1 MRVLA
6 GGRVA
11 FDWTWLPCYTSRL
24 CTVSVLG
31 FRCQP
36 CLCGVQLT
44 SLSAVHVG
52 CPEKNHSL
60 MCSMSQPCLVCWPL
74 IKHDVCLIGH
84 RSVLIPASSVF
95 STAVQRHFWTA
106 DDSLFSDLLLEK
118 MLHYSRTPVYRLP
131 LLVRDHTHVAPVSCT
146 CLVQWDLSAREDWV
160 QSVHWVCKDCYY
172 QRSLP
177 IWRISMCNAHR
188 FWLITMHEMKSHHSN
203 AR

>member
-1 MRVLA
+1 MACLGKKLEYPCLRVLT

-60 MCSMSQPCLVCWPL
+60 MCSMSQSCLVCWPL

-95 STAVQRHFWTA
+95 STAVQQHFCTA

-118 MLHYSRTPVYRLP
+118 MLHYSGTSVCRLCWP
-131 LLVRDHTHVAPVSCT
+131 ETTRMSHQFHAPVLCKET
-146 CLVQWDLSAREDWV
+146 CLLGI
-160 QSVHWVCKDCYY
+160 HY

-188 FWLITMHEMKSHHSN
+188 FSLITMHEMKSHHSN